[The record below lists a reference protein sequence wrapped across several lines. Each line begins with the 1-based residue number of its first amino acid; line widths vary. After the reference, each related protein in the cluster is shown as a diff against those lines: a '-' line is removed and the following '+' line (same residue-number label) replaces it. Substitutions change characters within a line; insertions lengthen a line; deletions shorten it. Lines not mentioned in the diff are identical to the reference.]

1 MRRVSTVLASFFLV
15 FYYDLELAEV
25 RFTPGPIQGPFPP
38 CTRKESDRLLN
49 LLLGAR
55 HKERARIAPE
65 LHDTLF
71 QDFFGASRVLQS
83 APANMPANSP
93 RKSPLNHALQ
103 LMRRA
108 IAEGRLAF
116 QGLRSPETTPTSL
129 EKALADFGNE
139 FTPDGARFQI
149 FVLGR
154 PKALR
159 PTIQE
164 QIYLI
169 GREAIANAFNHSK
182 AASIEVEV
190 VYLPGE
196 LVVVIRDNGCGI
208 GPQAV
213 WLPQN
218 VHRGLSGMYERAR
231 NIGAHLDIWSRRG
244 SGTQVEI
251 SISSDLATETRTWLE
266 V

>member
-1 MRRVSTVLASFFLV
+1 MGRRVPLI
-15 FYYDLELAEV
+15 
-25 RFTPGPIQGPFPP
+25 P
-38 CTRKESDRLLN
+38 N
-49 LLLGAR
+49 
-55 HKERARIAPE
+55 
-65 LHDTLF
+65 HDSEGGF
-71 QDFFGASRVLQS
+71 IH
-83 APANMPANSP
+83 M
-93 RKSPLNHALQ
+93 LQ

-108 IAEGRLAF
+108 LEEGRLAL
-116 QGLRSPETTPTSL
+116 QGLRSPETAPTSL

-139 FTPDGARFQI
+139 STPDGSRFQI
-149 FVLGR
+149 FVVGR

-164 QIYLI
+164 PIYLI
-169 GREAIANAFNHSK
+169 GREAIANAFHHSK

-190 VYLPGE
+190 VYLPGK
-196 LVVVIRDNGCGI
+196 LDVVIRDNGCGI

-213 WLPQN
+213 RLQQN
-218 VHRGLSGMYERAR
+218 VHRGLLGMYERAR

-251 SISSDLATETRTWLE
+251 SISSDLATETRTCPE